1 MKVRVGT
8 IGRMS
13 FAPLRRALRVAP
25 LAPDLVGRAFV
36 GRVAR
41 RIAGK
46 SIDTATGPGIN
57 TRATIDSD
65 PRATLGAL
73 LPNIPIDRLDAF
85 EREYQ
90 EIDHD
95 IVQRN
100 GSRELPM
107 PALWRTERQ
116 TGLTLYTLARA
127 LEPEVIVETGIANG
141 WSSVIFLRALQK
153 NGSGALHS
161 FDVRHDVG
169 KLVNDDERGPW
180 SLHILEKG
188 TLQEF
193 DAELAKLPPIGLFFH
208 DSDHSY
214 LHMRLE
220 IRMAGARLAEHG
232 ALCSDDVSL
241 SHAYIEA
248 CEELGL
254 APRLLVDAHKASGF
268 AVR

>member
-1 MKVRVGT
+1 
-8 IGRMS
+8 MS
-13 FAPLRRALRVAP
+13 LAPLRRAARVAP
-25 LAPDLVGRAFV
+25 LAPDLVGRALL

-41 RIAGK
+41 KIAGK

-57 TRATIDSD
+57 TRASIDSD
-65 PRATLGAL
+65 PRATVGAL
-73 LPNIPIDRLDAF
+73 LPHVTVDHLDAY

-90 EIDHD
+90 EIDQD
-95 IVQRN
+95 IIARA

-107 PALWRTERQ
+107 PSLWRTERQ
-116 TGLTLYTLARA
+116 TGLTLYTLVRA
-127 LEPEVIVETGIANG
+127 IQPEIVVETGIANG
-141 WSSVIFLRALQK
+141 WSSVIFLRALEK
-153 NGSGALHS
+153 NGKGQLHS
-161 FDVRHDVG
+161 FDVRDDVG
-169 KLVNDDERGPW
+169 KLVDPGERDRW
-180 SLHILEKG
+180 TLHILNPA

-193 DAELAKLPPIGLFFH
+193 DKTLAGLPPIGLFFH

-220 IRMAGARLAEHG
+220 LRMAGKRLAADG

-248 CEELGL
+248 CEEFGL
-254 APRLLVDAHKASGF
+254 KPRLLVDQHKASGF